1 MILRRGAQY
10 LLARADQLLRLAVGA
25 FAVDRDTAGDVFEVV
40 RQHDDHARLAGGY
53 AVHLQHGLVHHD
65 VVAFRSQRR
74 MEFELHVAAGRG
86 FLAQREVTAPHG
98 AGAQLRMQ

>member
-1 MILRRGAQY
+1 
-10 LLARADQLLRLAVGA
+10 
-25 FAVDRDTAGDVFEVV
+25 
-40 RQHDDHARLAGGY
+40 
-53 AVHLQHGLVHHD
+53 
-65 VVAFRSQRR
+65 